1 MKNENE
7 GTFWIDEETEELV
20 ISEGGDDEHR
30 FYVENE
36 LKLDDGKYL
45 VLVPSEEGKGEE
57 NEALLLKVEKEDEE
71 EILTVIEDDDEFEK
85 VKEAYFSL

>member
-1 MKNENE
+1 MEEENE

-20 ISEGGDDEHR
+20 ISESGEEEHR

-36 LKLDDGKYL
+36 LDVDEYRYL

-57 NEALLLKVEKEDEE
+57 NEALILKVVEEGDEE
-71 EILTVIEDDDEFEK
+71 VLTVIEDDEEFEK
-85 VKEAYFSL
+85 VKEAYFQM